1 MVDPTTNALLP
12 AVLCWTLPIAGA
24 FATLGLSRVSRRAR
38 DYGAVLATVLAAASA
53 ISLIPLLFSDG
64 LPLDIRFDWLSFPL
78 SGQQLSL
85 GAGFLIDPISIILC
99 NVVATISSLIMVYSL
114 KYMEGDPSLTRYW
127 FFMNLF
133 IGNMLLLVL
142 SDNFVQM
149 LFGWEGVGLCS
160 YALIG
165 FWHRDSKDDWLKC
178 WVGEGKESYPP
189 SHSGMKAF
197 IMTRFG
203 DVLML
208 MGIFLLI
215 ISLGTANFLD
225 LQQGIASVSGPLKY
239 LLLPAALLIFG
250 GAIGKSAQLPLME
263 WLPDAMAGPTTVSAL
278 IHAATMVKAGVYL
291 VARVFPIFYI
301 AMAADPELIYFFQV
315 VAWVG
320 AATAFVA
327 ATQAMVSTEL
337 KKVLAYST
345 VSQIGYMMLG
355 MGVAGTVAEFYLGYA
370 GGVMHLMSH
379 AVFKAAL
386 FLTAGAVIHAV
397 KSRFMHHMGGL
408 RKRMPLTYAAMLISS
423 MSLMGVPVFFSGFW
437 SKDLVLES
445 ALLSGQYALLAIGL
459 VTVSVTCFYT
469 VRMLGLVF
477 HGSASGHQAAAEAA
491 GEHLH
496 LSDPS
501 PKMTMPYLA
510 LAAATVALGVTG
522 YFQKEWL
529 AELFAEYYSNL
540 LGLGHIAISEALM
553 PQLLIASAS
562 ALFLLAGAVPAYL
575 IYFRGR
581 KFNSG
586 RLASGIRALLARRY
600 YINAL
605 YYALFVDTT
614 SWLGERLYRRVEV
627 GVFDRLNAGIATA
640 ARSAA
645 SRLRKTHTGDVN
657 SNMLAFAAGLAVLL
671 LVIIASIIW

>member
-1 MVDPTTNALLP
+1 MVEAIPSAMLP
-12 AVLCWTLPIAGA
+12 AILCWTIPIAGA
-24 FATLGLSRVSRRAR
+24 FATLGLSKAGARAR
-38 DYGAVLATVLAAASA
+38 DYGAVLASVLTALSA
-53 ISLIPLLFSDG
+53 VSLLPLLFGEG
-64 LPLDIRFDWLSFPL
+64 LPIDLRFDWVSLPFSEAP
-78 SGQQLSL
+78 LSL
-85 GAGFLIDPISIILC
+85 GAGFLIDPLSIILC
-99 NVVATISSLIMVYSL
+99 NVVAIISCLIMVYSL

-165 FWHRDSKDDWLKC
+165 FWYRDSKEDWLKC

-197 IMTRFG
+197 MMTRFG

-208 MGIFLLI
+208 VGVFLLI
-215 ISLGTANFLD
+215 VALGTANFLE
-225 LQQGIASVSGPLKY
+225 LQQGASSIAEPYKF

-250 GAIGKSAQLPLME
+250 GAVGKSAQLPLME

-301 AMAADPELIYFFQV
+301 ALAADPGLIAFFQV

-320 AATAFVA
+320 ALTAFVA

-355 MGVAGTVAEFYLGYA
+355 IGVAGTVAEFYLGYA

-386 FLTAGAVIHAV
+386 FLTAGAVIQAV
-397 KSRFMHHMGGL
+397 GSRFMYHMGGL
-408 RKRMPLTYAAMLISS
+408 RKKMPLTYAAMLIASL
-423 MSLMGVPVFFSGFW
+423 SLMGMPVFFSGFW
-437 SKDLVLES
+437 SKDMILES
-445 ALLSGQYALLAIGL
+445 ALLSGQYPLLILGL
-459 VTVSVTCFYT
+459 VTVSMTCFYT

-477 HGSASGHQAAAEAA
+477 HGKPSERQSLEAA
-491 GEHLH
+491 GGHLH
-496 LSDPS
+496 PVDPS
-501 PKMTMPYLA
+501 PKMTLPYLL
-510 LAAATVALGVTG
+510 LAAATVALGLAG

-529 AELFAEYYSNL
+529 AELFAEYYAGVF
-540 LGLGHIAISEALM
+540 GLGHIAISEELM
-553 PQLLIASAS
+553 PQLVTAALST
-562 ALFLLAGAVPAYL
+562 LFLLAGAVPAYL
-575 IYFRGR
+575 IYVRGR
-581 KFNSG
+581 TPAPSG
-586 RLASGIRALLARRY
+586 PLSAIRGLLFRRY

-605 YYALFVDTT
+605 YYSLFVRPTM
-614 SWLGERLYRRVEV
+614 WLSGHLYSAVEV
-627 GVFDRLNAGIATA
+627 GFFDRLNAGIAA
-640 ARSAA
+640 AALSA
-645 SRLRKTHTGDVN
+645 SSKLRKSHSGDLNYNV
-657 SNMLAFAAGLAVLL
+657 LAFAVGLAMLM
-671 LVIIASIIW
+671 VIILVAVIW

>member
-1 MVDPTTNALLP
+1 MVGTITNALIP
-12 AVLCWTLPIAGA
+12 AILCWTVPIAGA
-24 FATLGLSRVSRRAR
+24 FATLGLSKVSSRAR
-38 DYGAVLATVLAAASA
+38 DYGAVVATMLAAASA
-53 ISLIPLLFSDG
+53 ISLIPLLFGES
-64 LPLDIRFDWLSFPL
+64 LPIDIRFDWVSFPL
-78 SGQQLSL
+78 SGQQLSI
-85 GAGFLIDPISIILC
+85 GAGFLIDPLSIILC
-99 NVVATISSLIMVYSL
+99 NVVAVISSLIMVYSL

-225 LQQGIASVSGPLKY
+225 LQQEITSVSGPFKF

-250 GAIGKSAQLPLME
+250 GAVGKSAQLPLME

-301 AMAADPELIYFFQV
+301 ALATDPELITFFQV

-320 AATAFVA
+320 AVTAFVA

-355 MGVAGTVAEFYLGYA
+355 MGVAGTVAEFYIGYT

-397 KSRFMHHMGGL
+397 KSRFMYHMGGL
-408 RKRMPLTYAAMLISS
+408 RKKMPLTYAAMLISS
-423 MSLMGVPVFFSGFW
+423 LSLMGVPVFFSGFW

-445 ALLSGQYALLAIGL
+445 ALLSGQYALLMLGL
-459 VTVSVTCFYT
+459 ITVSVTCFYT

-477 HGSASGHQAAAEAA
+477 HGAPSEHQAAAVAA

-496 LSDPS
+496 LGDPS
-501 PKMTMPYLA
+501 PKMTVPYLA
-510 LAAATVALGVTG
+510 LAATTLILGISG

-529 AELFAEYYSNL
+529 TELFADYYSHL
-540 LGLGHIAISEALM
+540 LGLGQVVISEEIM
-553 PQLLIASAS
+553 PQLLIAAIST
-562 ALFLLAGAVPAYL
+562 LFLLAGAVPAYL

-581 KFNSG
+581 KLASG
-586 RLASGIRALLARRY
+586 RLASGIRTLLTRRY
-600 YINAL
+600 YVNAL
-605 YYALFVDTT
+605 YYALFVNAT
-614 SWLGERLYRRVEV
+614 SWLGERLYSGVES
-627 GVFDRLNAGIATA
+627 GLFDRLNVGIAAA
-640 ARSAA
+640 ARSTA
-645 SRLRKTHTGDVN
+645 SRLRKTHSGDIN

-671 LVIIASIIW
+671 LIIIASLIW